1 METPLAAKT
10 RARATA
16 GSAPAPPPR
25 PAPVGQSVT
34 GREKPTK
41 HFSESNLPQNSRK
54 KREKTA
60 KKAKVAAETRGPGL
74 AEAVHHTPP
83 LPHLPSRNQDLA
95 PASWPRESEFGVAVR
110 SHAKHP
116 EKIREL
122 SEKNPPRALPS
133 PQAFCENSFACSPP
147 GAPLCS
153 TRGPEPKSRNRS
165 GTQREDTET
174 TRRQTETKAARQS
187 QAPEVEH
194 PKVRRKSA
202 KKPHTGKQKP
212 VRPKCRRKPPKST
225 GQTTPRKP

>member
-41 HFSESNLPQNSRK
+41 HFSESNLPKNSRK

-83 LPHLPSRNQDLA
+83 LPHLPSLNQDLA

-110 SHAKHP
+110 SHAKHT
-116 EKIREL
+116 EKSTKTL
-122 SEKNPPRALPS
+122 GKNPPRALP
-133 PQAFCENSFACSPP
+133 P
-147 GAPLCS
+147 
-153 TRGPEPKSRNRS
+153 PEPFAKTLLRVHPQEPRFVPHEDRNRGVGTGRERS
-165 GTQREDTET
+165 GKTPKLLVD
-174 TRRQTETKAARQS
+174 RQ
-187 QAPEVEH
+187 
-194 PKVRRKSA
+194 RRKQ
-202 KKPHTGKQKP
+202 HGR
-212 VRPKCRRKPPKST
+212 VKPP
-225 GQTTPRKP
+225 R